1 MNFPKILVALDFS
14 TFDKTLIEYSRFI
27 VEKFDANSIK
37 FVHVVPSYILSD
49 SLDSNLKSLLKQ
61 DSLIPERYQEKLGK
75 DIQSTFGDLKGVN
88 INISI
93 KAGKP
98 QTELL
103 RLIKENKPDL
113 LVLGKKEISG
123 GSGILAQRIARKA
136 ECAVCFI
143 TEQVNLDLQKIL
155 VPIDF
160 SAHSL
165 RALKTALHLKE
176 QSKEIN
182 ITALHLIDVPMTAYK
197 INRNKAEIIRRMKES
212 AEQSFRHFLTQN
224 HLSESQLDFK
234 MRLNDDFDVSRYIKK
249 IALSEKSDLIITGAK
264 GRSGLSGFVFGSV
277 TENLISTKDTPS
289 VLVVR

>member
-1 MNFPKILVALDFS
+1 M
-14 TFDKTLIEYSRFI
+14 
-27 VEKFDANSIK
+27 
-37 FVHVVPSYILSD
+37 
-49 SLDSNLKSLLKQ
+49 
-61 DSLIPERYQEKLGK
+61 
-75 DIQSTFGDLKGVN
+75 
-88 INISI
+88 
-93 KAGKP
+93 
-98 QTELL
+98 
-103 RLIKENKPDL
+103 
-113 LVLGKKEISG
+113 LGKKEISG